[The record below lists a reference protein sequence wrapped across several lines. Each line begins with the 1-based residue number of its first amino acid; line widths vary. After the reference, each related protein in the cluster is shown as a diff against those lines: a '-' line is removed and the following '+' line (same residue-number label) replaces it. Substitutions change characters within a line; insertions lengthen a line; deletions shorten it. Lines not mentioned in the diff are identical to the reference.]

1 MQTIFLNIHYLKLE
15 INTKKGQKF
24 RKELQSCH
32 MLRTKHTHTHTHTH
46 TARLFMG

>member
-1 MQTIFLNIHYLKLE
+1 MQTIFFNINCLKLE

-32 MLRTKHTHTHTHTH
+32 MLGTKLTHTTHC
-46 TARLFMG
+46 